1 MGAEGDMIRGQ
12 TKEKPPVTRG
22 FVGAGDQIRTGDPHL
37 GKAIA
42 PDWYRP
48 RKTVSAGQRDNAST
62 LVAHALDAFASL
74 VGTEWGR
81 DFSRFVRQEQTLR
94 GSLNTGF
101 THNGARLGATL

>member
-1 MGAEGDMIRGQ
+1 
-12 TKEKPPVTRG
+12 
-22 FVGAGDQIRTGDPHL
+22 
-37 GKAIA
+37 
-42 PDWYRP
+42 
-48 RKTVSAGQRDNAST
+48 
-62 LVAHALDAFASL
+62 LDAFASL